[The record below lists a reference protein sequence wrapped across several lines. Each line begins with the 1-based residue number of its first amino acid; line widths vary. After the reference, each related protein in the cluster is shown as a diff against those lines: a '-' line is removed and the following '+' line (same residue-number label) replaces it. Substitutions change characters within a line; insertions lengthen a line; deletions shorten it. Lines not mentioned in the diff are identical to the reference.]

1 LLKFRIALQY
11 DDFLKNKKL
20 ALKYYAEFM
29 KTRPPKKGEGRG
41 KSKALS
47 YYNAVEKR
55 MNQLKQD
62 LDNAVVEDSKH

>member
-1 LLKFRIALQY
+1 
-11 DDFLKNKKL
+11 
-20 ALKYYAEFM
+20 M

-55 MNQLKQD
+55 MHQLKQD
-62 LDNAVVEDSKH
+62 LGNAVVEDSKH